1 MAANRGE
8 TRSMDQKKQIKK
20 FVLENYLFTDDDS
33 AIADSDSL
41 IRNGIV
47 DSTGM
52 LELIG
57 HLEEAYSI
65 KVENAEMIPANFDSI
80 DTIGAFVES
89 KLST

>member
-1 MAANRGE
+1 
-8 TRSMDQKKQIKK
+8 MDHKKQIKK
-20 FVLENYLFTDDDS
+20 FVLENYLFTDDES
-33 AIADSDSL
+33 ALADSDSL

-57 HLEEAYSI
+57 HLEETYSI

-80 DTIGAFVES
+80 DTIGAFVEN
-89 KLST
+89 KLSA